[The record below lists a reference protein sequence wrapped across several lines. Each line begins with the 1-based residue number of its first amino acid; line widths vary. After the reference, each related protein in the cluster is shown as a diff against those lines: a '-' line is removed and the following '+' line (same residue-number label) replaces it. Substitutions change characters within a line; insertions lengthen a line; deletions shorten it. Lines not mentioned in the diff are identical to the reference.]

1 MQNDA
6 QDQGSKA
13 KTRRLRDFFYHLVV
27 YIFVL
32 VFLFLVSSVGAA
44 LVVIGLGWGFAV
56 ALHGV
61 YAYFG

>member
-1 MQNDA
+1 MPNDT

-13 KTRRLRDFFYHLVV
+13 RTRRVRDFFYHLVV
-27 YIFVL
+27 YVFAL
-32 VFLFLVSSVGAA
+32 VFLFLVMGANSA
-44 LVVIGLGWGFAV
+44 FVVMVLCWGFAV